1 MSNQCNFDKRQLRDI
16 DIERSHAAKETYCIY
31 RYAHNIKQKV
41 WLFSWDRVFKVW
53 CIALNDLIFSSC

>member
-41 WLFSWDRVFKVW
+41 
-53 CIALNDLIFSSC
+53 